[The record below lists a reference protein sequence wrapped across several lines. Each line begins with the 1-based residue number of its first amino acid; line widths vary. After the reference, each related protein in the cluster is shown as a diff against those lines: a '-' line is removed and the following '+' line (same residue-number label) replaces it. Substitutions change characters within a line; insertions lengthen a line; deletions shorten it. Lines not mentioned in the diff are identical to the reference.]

1 VWWLIP
7 VISALR
13 RLRQKDLK
21 FKAGLEYTGESCFKQ
36 IQRTGRGGGGATKL
50 VKYFD
55 TVISFLE
62 LYFFKGTP
70 KVGGGRNNWKK
81 KDSHSHDK

>member
-1 VWWLIP
+1 VVAHTCNL
-7 VISALR
+7 STEEAETE
-13 RLRQKDLK
+13 
-21 FKAGLEYTGESCFKQ
+21 GSQ
-36 IQRTGRGGGGATKL
+36 IQGWPGIYRGGGGATKL